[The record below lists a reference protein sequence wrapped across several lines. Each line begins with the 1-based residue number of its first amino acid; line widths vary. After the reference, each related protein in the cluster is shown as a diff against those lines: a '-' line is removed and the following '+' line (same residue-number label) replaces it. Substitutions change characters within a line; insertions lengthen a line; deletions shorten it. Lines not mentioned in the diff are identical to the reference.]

1 MDVCTGTQNELE
13 VIVIALRCALAHR
26 INERDAFRT
35 RLLPAA
41 TSQLF
46 RTNGRQSEIAV
57 HAARFPISWVARV
70 DDRDAVEIAGQP
82 DAGAETGGA
91 PAGDCDLRHLFR
103 RPCAAPCHVRADQA
117 TG

>member
-82 DAGAETGGA
+82 DAGAETGGGA
-91 PAGDCDLRHLFR
+91 AHEFDVIVLFR
-103 RPCAAPCHVRADQA
+103 GQAASRRKFP
-117 TG
+117 G

>member
-57 HAARFPISWVARV
+57 YAARFPISWVARV

-91 PAGDCDLRHLFR
+91 PPGDCLVVVVFRGQPPSPRHSL
-103 RPCAAPCHVRADQA
+103 
-117 TG
+117 